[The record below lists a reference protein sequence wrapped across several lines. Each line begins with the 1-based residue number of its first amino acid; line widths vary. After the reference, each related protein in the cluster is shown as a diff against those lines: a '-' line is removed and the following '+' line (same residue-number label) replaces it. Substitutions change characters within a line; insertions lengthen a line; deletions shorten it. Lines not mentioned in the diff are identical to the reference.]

1 MGGPCLVPPHRSEET
16 AMPSSPTPAPPPR
29 GPTQRE
35 RGLVLGGLALALV
48 LTPALL
54 VLGAGAEVLRALW
67 ALAVAWTVV
76 AAVAG
81 ALLRGLRH
89 GDWSA
94 WRGGPA
100 PDRTEE
106 DEWATQTGRYTYLR
120 DDEEETVRRGDDTSI

>member
-1 MGGPCLVPPHRSEET
+1 
-16 AMPSSPTPAPPPR
+16 MPSSPTPAPPPR

-35 RGLVLGGLALALV
+35 RLVVLGGLALALV

-54 VLGAGAEVLRALW
+54 ALGADAECIQALW
-67 ALAVAWTVV
+67 ALAVLWTVV
-76 AAVAG
+76 AALAG

-94 WRGGPA
+94 WRAGPA

-106 DEWATQTGRYTYLR
+106 DEWATQIGRYTHLR
-120 DDEEETVRRGDDTSI
+120 DDEEEAVRRGGDIYME